1 VQFDELLRKLAGRHQ
16 SLDPPRVPVLIVLD
30 ARKQIG
36 LAENADQ
43 LAVGIDAFRQVT
55 AAIAGGCVICAGL
68 REEGLL
74 VGFFPA
80 PIAESKKTSA
90 GHQHLNIPPCRPAH
104 HPERAVVGLD
114 PHATVGPGV
123 IPERGVI
130 VKPRKCE
137 RRLQCLLVRAGK
149 RRPIQNHKT

>member
-55 AAIAGGCVICAGL
+55 AGRRLTGRVLPCAY
-68 REEGLL
+68 RRIQKR
-74 VGFFPA
+74 PA
-80 PIAESKKTSA
+80 PGTS
-90 GHQHLNIPPCRPAH
+90 
-104 HPERAVVGLD
+104 
-114 PHATVGPGV
+114 T
-123 IPERGVI
+123 
-130 VKPRKCE
+130 
-137 RRLQCLLVRAGK
+137 
-149 RRPIQNHKT
+149 

>member
-1 VQFDELLRKLAGRHQ
+1 MQFDELLRKLAGRHQ

-36 LAENADQ
+36 LAENAGQ

-80 PIAESKKTSA
+80 PIAESKKDQRRA
-90 GHQHLNIPPCRPAH
+90 PAPEHPPMPTRP
-104 HPERAVVGLD
+104 P
-114 PHATVGPGV
+114 P
-123 IPERGVI
+123 
-130 VKPRKCE
+130 
-137 RRLQCLLVRAGK
+137 RAG
-149 RRPIQNHKT
+149 RRRARSTCNRRTWSDP